1 MYQDCTR
8 IHQVDILLETIPPS
22 KLWKYITSIKMTHT
36 VCDIPYAVWNN
47 QKCLIDVIERECECS
62 SFLFPRN
69 RNATKQLKSCGF
81 IQQVILH
88 KLKNWPIWM
97 IFFSHCVFHDM
108 SKNST
113 ILDVNATRN
122 AGTVNIDFNP
132 SIPASLSKTDPTPSD
147 MWHIICHIW
156 YVTYHISI
164 LTQNFRKI
172 WNCFSPIWF
181 S

>member
-88 KLKNWPIWM
+88 KLKKLTNLNDFFQSLCVSRYVKKFDYSRCKCDSECRHGKYWLQSFNTCFPIQ
-97 IFFSHCVFHDM
+97 
-108 SKNST
+108 N
-113 ILDVNATRN
+113 
-122 AGTVNIDFNP
+122 GPNP
-132 SIPASLSKTDPTPSD
+132 IR
-147 MWHIICHIW
+147 
-156 YVTYHISI
+156 YVTYNMSHMICDISYIHI
-164 LTQNFRKI
+164 NPEF
-172 WNCFSPIWF
+172 
-181 S
+181 